1 MIKIHDLTDKKSLKI
16 LSLSF
21 YILVI
26 GLLFLIIYNTFFVD
40 FLLLIYRKPL
50 HLSIFYFKSLVI
62 LIILCLAFFGLSL
75 KINYDKKL
83 IVLYT
88 TYICY
93 GFLSILFD
101 KFYLTYPLKYSVYLF
116 YRFYNLPILI
126 LLVSSLKIHRN
137 YNTNNYYD
145 EVLSKKLFNLWL
157 IVLFS
162 LSPLILIL
170 NIAGHFYAKNIFQNI
185 NFNTIVKFGHT
196 VIIFINDT
204 YYISIA
210 TILLSILLFNKL
222 KISAK
227 ILLSA
232 VLLIIITVIYWTY
245 LRTNYL
251 GLILTVLS
259 LLLLYFYKKYSY
271 KNKAYKFIIY
281 ALPGI
286 NLIIAILAI
295 SLIVFLHIHGTKAL
309 NNSSSLFERLHEWR
323 FIANKFIINGNILN
337 LFFGH
342 GIIEYGFGKV
352 PWRPDI
358 PKLLHMKPYQLLF
371 DNTYLQV
378 ILYNGV
384 ISLAFFLALF
394 IYIWKLLLKVFSI
407 IPEDQF
413 YFYAYVLTIF
423 ASLPAMF
430 MFDNFNSLYNI
441 YAVIPAFLV
450 LIVYN

>member
-1 MIKIHDLTDKKSLKI
+1 MKINDLTDKKSLKI

-40 FLLLIYRKPL
+40 FLLLIYHKPL
-50 HLSIFYFKSLVI
+50 HLSIFYIKSLII
-62 LIILCLAFFGLSL
+62 LIIVSLSFFGLSL

-83 IVLYT
+83 IILYIG
-88 TYICY
+88 YICY

-101 KFYLTYPLKYSVYLF
+101 KFYLAYPLKYSVYLF

-126 LLVSSLKIHRN
+126 LLVSSLKINRN
-137 YNTNNYYD
+137 YNIDNYYD
-145 EVLSKKLFNLWL
+145 EALSKKLFKLWL

-170 NIAGHFYAKNIFQNI
+170 NIAGYFYAKNIFQNI
-185 NFNTIVKFGHT
+185 NFNILHRFGHT
-196 VIIFINDT
+196 VIVYTNNT

-210 TILLSILLFNKL
+210 IILLSILLFNKL
-222 KISAK
+222 KVSAK

-232 VLLIIITVIYWTY
+232 VLLITIAVIYWTY
-245 LRTNYL
+245 LRTDYL
-251 GLILTVLS
+251 GLILAVFS
-259 LLLLYFYKKYSY
+259 LLLLYFYKKYGY
-271 KNKAYKFIIY
+271 KNKIYKLIIY
-281 ALPGI
+281 ILPCI
-286 NLIIAILAI
+286 SLIIAIAAI
-295 SLIVFLHIHGTKAL
+295 SIITFIHLHGNNAY
-309 NNSSSLFERLHEWR
+309 NNSSSLLLRLSEWR
-323 FIANKFIINGNILN
+323 FMANKFIINGNILN
-337 LFFGH
+337 FLFGH

-358 PKLLHMKPYQLLF
+358 PKLLHMNPYQLLF
-371 DNTYLQV
+371 DNTYLEV
-378 ILYNGV
+378 ILYNGI
-384 ISLAFFLALF
+384 ISLIFFLAIF